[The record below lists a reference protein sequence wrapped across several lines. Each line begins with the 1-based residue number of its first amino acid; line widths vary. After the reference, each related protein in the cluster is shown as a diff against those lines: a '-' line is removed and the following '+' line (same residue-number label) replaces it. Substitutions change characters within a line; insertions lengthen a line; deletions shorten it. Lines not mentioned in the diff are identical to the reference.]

1 VNVWWQPKVDSD
13 VNREHWMQLL
23 QQIEHERV
31 AYIRALDLSAERFRR
46 SAEARQKFDAFLKPH
61 IDQIGDQQVRVLARL
76 RVELSLD
83 ADEANMLSEAR
94 EVRQAIFAQVDMVY
108 ESLGTRPK
116 DEDLGV

>member
-1 VNVWWQPKVDSD
+1 
-13 VNREHWMQLL
+13 
-23 QQIEHERV
+23 
-31 AYIRALDLSAERFRR
+31 
-46 SAEARQKFDAFLKPH
+46 
-61 IDQIGDQQVRVLARL
+61 VLARL